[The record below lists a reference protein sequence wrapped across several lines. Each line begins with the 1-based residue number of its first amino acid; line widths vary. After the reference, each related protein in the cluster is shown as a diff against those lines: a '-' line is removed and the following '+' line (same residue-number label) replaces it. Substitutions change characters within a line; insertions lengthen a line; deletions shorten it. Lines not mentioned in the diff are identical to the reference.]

1 VSFIDLLFRN
11 QPRVI
16 ATAVLSS
23 PEGIALVDPG
33 PASCIATLEAGL
45 QRFGGSWSDVTHLL
59 LTHIHLD
66 HAGGT
71 GEILRR
77 APHLRVIVHER
88 GAPHM
93 IDPSRLLASAT
104 RLYGDAMDTLWGPFL
119 PVPADSVHVVTG
131 GEVIECAGRR
141 LRVAYTPGHAVH
153 HVSFFDQSRGVA
165 YVGDVGGVRVA
176 GEFVLAPTP
185 PPDIDLDAW
194 ARSLDILDE
203 WAPDEL
209 FLTHFGPTTMVKAHV
224 ARVRDALQRSA
235 TLVRETL
242 ALPGTDE
249 EKIAVFVE
257 QIRVDAREVLT
268 EQDAVA
274 LELAAPFGQLWLGL
288 ARYWRKRG
296 EAPQ

>member
-1 VSFIDLLFRN
+1 MSFIDLLFRN

-33 PASCIATLEAGL
+33 PASCLPTLEAGL
-45 QRFGGSWSDVTHLL
+45 LRFGGSWSDVTHLL

-66 HAGGT
+66 HAGAT

-77 APHLRVIVHER
+77 APQAQVIVHER

-119 PVPADSVHVVTG
+119 PVPQGNVRIVTG

-153 HVSFFDQSRGVA
+153 HVSFFDESRGIA

-194 ARSLDILDE
+194 ARSLDVLDE
-203 WAPDEL
+203 WSPDEL
-209 FLTHFGPTTMVKAHV
+209 FLTHFGPTTMVKAHL
-224 ARVRDALQRSA
+224 ARVGEALHRNA

-242 ALPGTDE
+242 ASPGSDE
-249 EKIAVFVE
+249 EKIAAFTE
-257 QIRVDAREVLT
+257 QVRIDARQVLA
-268 EQDAVA
+268 EADADA
-274 LELAAPFGQLWLGL
+274 LEMAAPFGQLWLGL
-288 ARYWRKRG
+288 ARYWRKRS
-296 EAPQ
+296 